1 MSSNRMR
8 LDQLL
13 VQQGLVESREKAQRL
28 IHAGKVKVGG
38 HPQTKPG
45 HLFPSDVIPELE
57 APERFVSRGGEKLE
71 TAFAEFKLD
80 VHGLVAVDVG
90 ASTGGFTDCLLQH
103 GARKVYALDVGHGQL
118 HWNLRNDP
126 RVVVHEGINA
136 RLLEASL
143 FDEKPSF
150 AVVDVSF
157 ISLTLILPP
166 LVEALARPAQ
176 LVTLIKPQFEAGRE
190 QVGKN
195 GVVRDAAVHQ
205 QVIARIKKFGEE
217 TLGLRWRGLCESAIK
232 GPAGN
237 TEFLAWWGLD

>member
-1 MSSNRMR
+1 
-8 LDQLL
+8 
-13 VQQGLVESREKAQRL
+13 
-28 IHAGKVKVGG
+28 
-38 HPQTKPG
+38 
-45 HLFPSDVIPELE
+45 
-57 APERFVSRGGEKLE
+57 
-71 TAFAEFKLD
+71 
-80 VHGLVAVDVG
+80 
-90 ASTGGFTDCLLQH
+90 
-103 GARKVYALDVGHGQL
+103 
-118 HWNLRNDP
+118 
-126 RVVVHEGINA
+126 VHEGINA

-143 FDEKPSF
+143 FEEKPSF

-205 QVIARIKKFGEE
+205 QVVARIKTYGEE
-217 TLGLRWRGLCESAIK
+217 KLGLRWRGLCESAIK